1 MSFHT
6 KMLFFSWNIKQ
17 KSSGNFKTQK
27 MAKKINTI
35 NRLNFKRANATGL
48 VNKSYF

>member
-35 NRLNFKRANATGL
+35 NFKRANATGL